1 MVEEAAPCIGFT
13 ILFPPADSALFLVAA
28 AAAAAAGPPSAD
40 PSSSSLMSLA
50 SYTASWADQKTGGA

>member
-13 ILFPPADSALFLVAA
+13 ILFPPADSALFLV